1 MLKKSE
7 SIQNLTKAMAEFQK
21 AVKQPVKNADNPYFG
36 SKYVP
41 LESLVKA
48 VMETGSP
55 LGISFMQYTQVNE
68 NGDLGLCTV
77 VMHSSGEYMEFPPL
91 PIRPE
96 NNRPQATGS
105 AITYARRYSL
115 SSIFGI
121 ASEED
126 DDGNEASGLTR
137 QVDKQAKQPT
147 KQQQKQ
153 QPKVQQMKLNDATK
167 LIEEYWV
174 KFEKIGVNVGEV
186 KQFICERYNV
196 SKIADIPISTLL
208 QSLQAV
214 YHAKSKRKDAEIHQ
228 QEEQTKKQIKED
240 EIKGEEKPW

>member
-1 MLKKSE
+1 MLKKSD
-7 SIQNLTKAMAEFQK
+7 SIQNLSKAMAEFQK
-21 AVKQPVKNADNPYFG
+21 MVKQPQKDADNPYFK

-41 LESLVKA
+41 LESVVKT
-48 VMETGSP
+48 VTETGSP

-96 NNRPQATGS
+96 SSKPQATGS

-137 QVDKQAKQPT
+137 QVERQAKPQV

-153 QPKVQQMKLNDATK
+153 QPKAQQTKQDDAIK

-174 KFEKIGVNVGEV
+174 KFEKIGANVGNL
-186 KQFICERYNV
+186 KKYICEQNNV
-196 SKIADIPISTLL
+196 SKISDIPPFTLL
-208 QSLQAV
+208 QYLKAC
-214 YHAKSKRKDAEIHQ
+214 YEMKSNKKEEIHQ
-228 QEEQTKKQIKED
+228 EEQIED
-240 EIKGEEKPW
+240 EQSKGVQKTWD

>member
-21 AVKQPVKNADNPYFG
+21 AVKQPAKDADNSYFG

-41 LESLVKA
+41 LESVVKA

-137 QVDKQAKQPT
+137 QAKQPP

-153 QPKVQQMKLNDATK
+153 QIKQNDATK

-214 YHAKSKRKDAEIHQ
+214 YNVKSKRKDAEIHQ
-228 QEEQTKKQIKED
+228 QEEQTKED
-240 EIKGEEKPW
+240 EIKGEEKTW

>member
-1 MLKKSE
+1 MLNKSE
-7 SIQNLTKAMAEFQK
+7 SIQNLSKAMAEFQK
-21 AVKQPVKNADNPYFG
+21 VVKQPQKDADNPYFK

-41 LESLVKA
+41 LESVVKT
-48 VMETGSP
+48 VTETGSP

-68 NGDLGLCTV
+68 NGDLGLCTM

-96 NNRPQATGS
+96 SNKPQATGS

-137 QVDKQAKQPT
+137 QVEQAKQPN

-153 QPKVQQMKLNDATK
+153 QPKVQQITQNDATK
-167 LIEEYWV
+167 LIEEYWI
-174 KFEKIGVNVGEV
+174 KFEKIGANVGNL
-186 KQFICERYNV
+186 KKYICEQNNV
-196 SKIADIPISTLL
+196 SKISDIPPFKLL
-208 QSLQAV
+208 QYLKAC
-214 YHAKSKRKDAEIHQ
+214 YDMKSNKKDAEIHQ
-228 QEEQTKKQIKED
+228 EEQTEGVRKTWD
-240 EIKGEEKPW
+240 

>member
-137 QVDKQAKQPT
+137 QSKQPP

-153 QPKVQQMKLNDATK
+153 QPKVQQTKQDDATK

-214 YHAKSKRKDAEIHQ
+214 YNVKSKRKDAEIHQ
-228 QEEQTKKQIKED
+228 QEEQTKED
-240 EIKGEEKPW
+240 EIKGEEKTW

>member
-137 QVDKQAKQPT
+137 QAKQPP

-153 QPKVQQMKLNDATK
+153 QPKAQQKQQIKQNDATK

-186 KQFICERYNV
+186 KQFICKRYNV

-214 YHAKSKRKDAEIHQ
+214 YDAKSKRKDAEIHQ
-228 QEEQTKKQIKED
+228 EEQTKED

>member
-137 QVDKQAKQPT
+137 QAKQPP

-153 QPKVQQMKLNDATK
+153 QPKAQQKQQIKQNDATK

-186 KQFICERYNV
+186 KQFICKRYNV

-214 YHAKSKRKDAEIHQ
+214 YNAKSKQKDAEIHQ
-228 QEEQTKKQIKED
+228 EEQTKED

>member
-1 MLKKSE
+1 MLKKSD

-21 AVKQPVKNADNPYFG
+21 SVKQPVKNADNPYFG

-96 NNRPQATGS
+96 NNRSQAIGS

-137 QVDKQAKQPT
+137 QAKQPP
-147 KQQQKQ
+147 KQ
-153 QPKVQQMKLNDATK
+153 QPKPQIKQNDATK
-167 LIEEYWV
+167 LIEEYWI
-174 KFEKIGVNVGEV
+174 KFEKIGANVGNL
-186 KQFICERYNV
+186 KKYICEQNNV
-196 SKIADIPISTLL
+196 SKISDIPPFKLL
-208 QSLQAV
+208 QYLKAC
-214 YHAKSKRKDAEIHQ
+214 YEMKSNKKEEIHQ
-228 QEEQTKKQIKED
+228 EEQIKD
-240 EIKGEEKPW
+240 EQSKGVQKTWD

>member
-21 AVKQPVKNADNPYFG
+21 VVKQPVKNADNPYFG

-137 QVDKQAKQPT
+137 QAKQPPKQQQ

-153 QPKVQQMKLNDATK
+153 QPKAQQMKLNDATK

-186 KQFICERYNV
+186 KQFICERYNA
-196 SKIADIPISTLL
+196 SKISDIPISTLL

-214 YHAKSKRKDAEIHQ
+214 YNVKSKRKDAEIHQ
-228 QEEQTKKQIKED
+228 QEEQTKED
-240 EIKGEEKPW
+240 EIKGEEKTW

>member
-137 QVDKQAKQPT
+137 QAKQPP

-153 QPKVQQMKLNDATK
+153 QIKQNDATK

-186 KQFICERYNV
+186 KQFICKRYNV

-214 YHAKSKRKDAEIHQ
+214 YDAKSKRKDAEIHQ
-228 QEEQTKKQIKED
+228 EEQTKED
-240 EIKGEEKPW
+240 EIRGEEKPW

>member
-21 AVKQPVKNADNPYFG
+21 VVKQPVKNADNPYFG

-137 QVDKQAKQPT
+137 QAKQPPKQQQ

-153 QPKVQQMKLNDATK
+153 QPKAQQMKLNDATK

-196 SKIADIPISTLL
+196 SKIADIQISTLL

-214 YHAKSKRKDAEIHQ
+214 YNVKSKRKDAEIHQ
-228 QEEQTKKQIKED
+228 QEEQTKED
-240 EIKGEEKPW
+240 EIKGEEKTW

>member
-41 LESLVKA
+41 LESLVKT

-137 QVDKQAKQPT
+137 QAKQPP
-147 KQQQKQ
+147 KQQPKAQQKQ
-153 QPKVQQMKLNDATK
+153 QIKQNDAAK

-186 KQFICERYNV
+186 KQFICKRYNV

-214 YHAKSKRKDAEIHQ
+214 YDAKSKRKDAEIHQ
-228 QEEQTKKQIKED
+228 EKQTKED

>member
-137 QVDKQAKQPT
+137 QVEQQAKQPT
-147 KQQQKQ
+147 KQQ
-153 QPKVQQMKLNDATK
+153 PKAQQMKLNDATK

-214 YHAKSKRKDAEIHQ
+214 YNVKSKRKDAEIHQ
-228 QEEQTKKQIKED
+228 QEEQTKED
-240 EIKGEEKPW
+240 EIKGEEKTW

>member
-137 QVDKQAKQPT
+137 QAKQPP

-153 QPKVQQMKLNDATK
+153 QPKAQQMKPNDATK

-174 KFEKIGVNVGEV
+174 KFKKIGVNVGEV

-214 YHAKSKRKDAEIHQ
+214 YNVKSKRKDAEIHQ
-228 QEEQTKKQIKED
+228 QEEKTKED
-240 EIKGEEKPW
+240 EIKGEEKTW

>member
-7 SIQNLTKAMAEFQK
+7 SIQNLSKAMAEFQK
-21 AVKQPVKNADNPYFG
+21 AVKQPAKDADNSYFG

-41 LESLVKA
+41 LESVVKA

-137 QVDKQAKQPT
+137 QAKQPT

-153 QPKVQQMKLNDATK
+153 QPKAQQTKQSDTTK

-174 KFEKIGVNVGEV
+174 KFEKIGANVGNL
-186 KQFICERYNV
+186 KKFICEQNNV
-196 SKIADIPISTLL
+196 SKISDIPPFTLL
-208 QSLQAV
+208 QYLKAC
-214 YHAKSKRKDAEIHQ
+214 YEMKSNKKEEIHQ
-228 QEEQTKKQIKED
+228 EEQIKD
-240 EIKGEEKPW
+240 EQSKGVRKTWDQ

>member
-21 AVKQPVKNADNPYFG
+21 AVKQPAKDADNSYFG

-41 LESLVKA
+41 LESVVKA
-48 VMETGSP
+48 VMEAGSP

-137 QVDKQAKQPT
+137 QAKQPP

-153 QPKVQQMKLNDATK
+153 QPKAQQKQQIKQNDATK

-186 KQFICERYNV
+186 KQFICKRYNV

-214 YHAKSKRKDAEIHQ
+214 YDAKSKRKDAEIHQ
-228 QEEQTKKQIKED
+228 EEQTKED

>member
-1 MLKKSE
+1 MLNKSE
-7 SIQNLTKAMAEFQK
+7 NIQNLSKAMAEFQK
-21 AVKQPVKNADNPYFG
+21 VVKQPAKDADNPFFR

-41 LESLVKA
+41 LESVVKT
-48 VMETGSP
+48 VTETGSP

-68 NGDLGLCTV
+68 NGDLGLCTM

-96 NNRPQATGS
+96 SNKPQSTGS

-137 QVDKQAKQPT
+137 QVEQQVKQPT

-153 QPKVQQMKLNDATK
+153 QPKAQQMKLNDATK

-214 YHAKSKRKDAEIHQ
+214 YNVKSKRKDAEIHQ
-228 QEEQTKKQIKED
+228 QEEKTKED
-240 EIKGEEKPW
+240 EIKGEEKTW

>member
-7 SIQNLTKAMAEFQK
+7 SIQNLSKAMAEFQQV
-21 AVKQPVKNADNPYFG
+21 VKQPAKDADNPFFR

-41 LESLVKA
+41 LESVVKT
-48 VMETGSP
+48 VTETGSP

-77 VMHSSGEYMEFPPL
+77 VMHSSGEYIEFPPL

-96 NNRPQATGS
+96 SSKPQATGS

-137 QVDKQAKQPT
+137 QVEQPT
-147 KQQQKQ
+147 KQ
-153 QPKVQQMKLNDATK
+153 QPKVQQKQQMKQNDATK

-174 KFEKIGVNVGEV
+174 KFEKIGTNVG
-186 KQFICERYNV
+186 KLKKYICGQNNV
-196 SKIADIPISTLL
+196 SKISDIPPLTLL
-208 QSLQAV
+208 QYLKAC
-214 YHAKSKRKDAEIHQ
+214 YEIKSNKKEEIH
-228 QEEQTKKQIKED
+228 QEEQTKEE
-240 EIKGEEKPW
+240 EIKGEEKPWD

>member
-137 QVDKQAKQPT
+137 QAKQPP

-153 QPKVQQMKLNDATK
+153 QPKAQQKQQIKQNDATK

-186 KQFICERYNV
+186 KQFICKRYNV

-214 YHAKSKRKDAEIHQ
+214 YNAKSKQKDAEIHQ
-228 QEEQTKKQIKED
+228 KEQTKED
-240 EIKGEEKPW
+240 EIKGEEKTW

>member
-137 QVDKQAKQPT
+137 QVEQQAKQPT

-153 QPKVQQMKLNDATK
+153 QPKAQQMKLNDATK

-186 KQFICERYNV
+186 KQFICKRYNV

-214 YHAKSKRKDAEIHQ
+214 YDAKSKRKDAEIHQ
-228 QEEQTKKQIKED
+228 EEQTKED

>member
-137 QVDKQAKQPT
+137 QAKQQP
-147 KQQQKQ
+147 KAQQKQ
-153 QPKVQQMKLNDATK
+153 QIKQNDATK

-186 KQFICERYNV
+186 KQFICKRYNV

-214 YHAKSKRKDAEIHQ
+214 YNAKSKQKDAEIHQ
-228 QEEQTKKQIKED
+228 EEQTKED
-240 EIKGEEKPW
+240 EIKGEEKIW

>member
-137 QVDKQAKQPT
+137 QVEQQVKQPT

-153 QPKVQQMKLNDATK
+153 QPKAQQKQQIKLNDATK

-214 YHAKSKRKDAEIHQ
+214 YNVKSKRKDAEIHQ
-228 QEEQTKKQIKED
+228 QEEKTKED
-240 EIKGEEKPW
+240 EIKGEEKTW

>member
-21 AVKQPVKNADNPYFG
+21 AVKQPAKDADNSYFG

-41 LESLVKA
+41 LESVVKA

-137 QVDKQAKQPT
+137 QAKQPP

-153 QPKVQQMKLNDATK
+153 QIKQNDATK

-214 YHAKSKRKDAEIHQ
+214 YNVKSKRKDVEIHQ
-228 QEEQTKKQIKED
+228 QEEKTKED
-240 EIKGEEKPW
+240 EIKGEEKTW

>member
-7 SIQNLTKAMAEFQK
+7 SIQNLSKAMAEFQK
-21 AVKQPVKNADNPYFG
+21 VVKQPQKDADNPYFK

-41 LESLVKA
+41 LESVVKT
-48 VMETGSP
+48 VTETGSP

-96 NNRPQATGS
+96 SSKPQATGS

-137 QVDKQAKQPT
+137 QVERQAKLQVKQP
-147 KQQQKQ
+147 
-153 QPKVQQMKLNDATK
+153 QMQDDATGTIEKYWTELEK
-167 LIEEYWV
+167 LGVDVAEV
-174 KFEKIGVNVGEV
+174 KKYLCDKHKVGKLVDIPVTQLLGDLKIIYAKKSKPKGEV
-186 KQFICERYNV
+186 KTW
-196 SKIADIPISTLL
+196 D
-208 QSLQAV
+208 
-214 YHAKSKRKDAEIHQ
+214 
-228 QEEQTKKQIKED
+228 
-240 EIKGEEKPW
+240 

>member
-137 QVDKQAKQPT
+137 QVEQQVKQPT

-153 QPKVQQMKLNDATK
+153 QPKAQQMKLNDATK

-186 KQFICERYNV
+186 KQFICKRYNV

-214 YHAKSKRKDAEIHQ
+214 YDAKSKRKDAEIHQ
-228 QEEQTKKQIKED
+228 EEQTKED

>member
-137 QVDKQAKQPT
+137 QAKQPP

-153 QPKVQQMKLNDATK
+153 QPKAQQMKLNDATK

-214 YHAKSKRKDAEIHQ
+214 YNVKSKRKDAEIHQ
-228 QEEQTKKQIKED
+228 QEEQTKED
-240 EIKGEEKPW
+240 EIKGEEKTW

>member
-137 QVDKQAKQPT
+137 QVEQQAKQPT

-153 QPKVQQMKLNDATK
+153 QPKAQQKQQIKLNDATK

-214 YHAKSKRKDAEIHQ
+214 YNVKSKRKDAEIHQ
-228 QEEQTKKQIKED
+228 QEEQTKED
-240 EIKGEEKPW
+240 EIKGEEKTW